1 MFIKVDK
8 NGDVRLVI
16 GAAGGTKIT
25 TAVALAMILNLW
37 SGYNVNQA
45 IDTVRLH
52 HQVTVDTSF
61 NSLYSQLLIIC
72 V

>member
-1 MFIKVDK
+1 MIALQVMIYIIQWKYFSFLFIKVDK

-45 IDTVRLH
+45 IDTVRIH
-52 HQVTVDTSF
+52 HQV
-61 NSLYSQLLIIC
+61 
-72 V
+72 